1 MRKRM
6 DGQVTVP
13 WLVMNVMEVFLCP
26 SRGCFCTAVALW
38 RARNPER
45 FNCVTHAVLTSTPD
59 VSATPEV
66 PGADSSVA
74 ADVITFAGISGDTN
88 PVHLNHEFA
97 SETMFEGQ
105 IAHGMLTASFI
116 STVIG
121 TKLPGPGCIYVSQNL
136 RFKAPVKVGDT
147 VTATCTVT
155 RLIAE
160 KRFIEMDTVCSVGG
174 EVVLDGQATIL
185 VPSKVKAN

>member
-1 MRKRM
+1 MQMEQAREAKRVKEANELLHGLYFEDIEEGM
-6 DGQVTVP
+6 KDAYAKTIT
-13 WLVMNVMEVFLCP
+13 N
-26 SRGCFCTAVALW
+26 
-38 RARNPER
+38 
-45 FNCVTHAVLTSTPD
+45 
-59 VSATPEV
+59 
-66 PGADSSVA
+66 ADI
-74 ADVITFAGISGDTN
+74 ITFAGISGDTN

-147 VTATCTVT
+147 VTATCTV
-155 RLIAE
+155 RKKIPE
-160 KRFIEMDTVCSVGG
+160 KHMIEMKTVCSVGG
-174 EVVLDGQATIL
+174 KPVLDGDATIL
-185 VPSKVKAN
+185 VPLKANKA

>member
-1 MRKRM
+1 MDMEQAVEAKRVKEANAKLHGYYFE
-6 DGQVTVP
+6 DLEEG
-13 WLVMNVMEVFLCP
+13 MEDAYAK
-26 SRGCFCTAVALW
+26 TI
-38 RARNPER
+38 
-45 FNCVTHAVLTSTPD
+45 TD
-59 VSATPEV
+59 
-66 PGADSSVA
+66 

-147 VTATCTVT
+147 VTATCTV
-155 RLIAE
+155 RKKIPE
-160 KRFIEMDTVCSVGG
+160 KHMIKMETVCSVGG
-174 EVVLDGQATIL
+174 KPVLDGDATIL
-185 VPSKVKAN
+185 VPLKANKA